1 MRKVFVKTLLELAQK
16 DERIMLLTG
25 DLGFTVLEPFRD
37 AFPKRFFNCGVAEQ
51 NMAGIAA
58 GLAEAG
64 FIPFFYSI
72 VTFAVLRPY
81 EFIRNGAIL
90 HQLPV
95 RIVGVGG
102 GFEYGSAGI
111 THYGL
116 EDIAVMRAQPGITVI
131 APADSA
137 QARSAILESW
147 NLPGPV
153 YYRLSKDDRTV
164 VSGLNGE
171 FALGRAQVVRKGKDV
186 AIISLGGI
194 SAEAAAAAEKLLSLG
209 IDVSLVIIA
218 SVHPAPREDLARIIS
233 GHALVFTVEEHYI
246 NGGIGSLAA
255 EVIAENGLS
264 ARLVRLGVK
273 HGYNGISGSQGYMK
287 KINGLSVE
295 AICRAIQK
303 SCRQD
308 YPKAKF
314 SRKAV

>member
-116 EDIAVMRAQPGITVI
+116 EDIAVMRTQPGITVI

-147 NLPGPV
+147 DLPGPV

-171 FALGRAQVVRKGKDV
+171 FALGRAQVVRKGKDA

-273 HGYNGISGSQGYMK
+273 YGYNGISGSQGYMK
-287 KINGLSVE
+287 KINGLSAE
-295 AICRAIQK
+295 AICREIQK
-303 SCRQD
+303 SCRQNT
-308 YPKAKF
+308 PKIKL